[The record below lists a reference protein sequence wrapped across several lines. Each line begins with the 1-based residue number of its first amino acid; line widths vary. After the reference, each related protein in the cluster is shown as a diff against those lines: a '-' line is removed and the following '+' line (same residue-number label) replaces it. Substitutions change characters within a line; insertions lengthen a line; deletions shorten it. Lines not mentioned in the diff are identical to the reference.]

1 MEQRPGECREIP
13 AALGRSRK
21 GGDYRNRPRAR
32 PTRLRSEH
40 RDFCRISA
48 RAGYAVRRLIPS
60 RVIFPIGT
68 DRPLQRPTLINH
80 LLVLLNLF
88 AFCIVVVGTGMQGD
102 AYEWVVETFGVSREH
117 HQWWRFIT
125 YGFIHSGPMHLIGN
139 LVVLWVFGPNVE
151 DRFGRLGYLV
161 FYICGGAIAGLAHLL
176 SGPAIVIGASGAI
189 SAVTGAFLVLFPRTV
204 VRTFIFFFLVGFFN
218 IPAIWFICFA
228 IARDALGAGMGG
240 SNVSYAAHFGGYI
253 FGFSVA
259 MLLLVTGVLA
269 REDYDLFYMFRQI
282 RRRQEMQNAIRDA
295 QQRLR
300 AEPGKGREVVIEVPE
315 VPVEIAQA
323 RAALSR
329 AISANDRT
337 SLPALYATLLAA
349 VEAGR
354 KINAGI
360 PQSLEVLS
368 SRAQLDLANRLFE
381 AGERASAARAY
392 RGFLSLYEKDAESGV
407 VRVMLALLMVRYLE
421 QQQQARSLL
430 ESAIAA
436 LKDKDL
442 EHTELARSLLSEID
456 RTPAKPTGA

>member
-1 MEQRPGECREIP
+1 M
-13 AALGRSRK
+13 
-21 GGDYRNRPRAR
+21 
-32 PTRLRSEH
+32 
-40 RDFCRISA
+40 
-48 RAGYAVRRLIPS
+48 
-60 RVIFPIGT
+60 IFPIGT
-68 DRPLQRPTLINH
+68 DRPLLRPTLVNH

-88 AFCIVVVGTGMQGD
+88 AFCIVVVGTGMEGD
-102 AYEWVVETFGVSREH
+102 AYDWVVQTFGVSREH
-117 HQWWRFIT
+117 HEWWRFIT

-139 LVVLWVFGPNVE
+139 LIVLWVFGPNVE
-151 DRFGRLGYLV
+151 DRFGRIGFLAFYL
-161 FYICGGAIAGLAHLL
+161 CGGAIAGLAHLL

-240 SNVSYAAHFGGYI
+240 SNVSYAAHFGGYA

-259 MLLLVTGVLA
+259 MLLLVTGVLP
-269 REDYDLFYMFRQI
+269 REDYDLFYMIRQI
-282 RRRQEMQNAIRDA
+282 RRRQEMQAAIREG

-300 AEPGKGREVVIEVPE
+300 VNSSKPQGEVVEIPE

-329 AISANDRT
+329 AISSNDRPG
-337 SLPALYATLLAA
+337 LPSLYAALLSA

-354 KINAGI
+354 KINSGI

-381 AGERASAARAY
+381 TGERAGAAKAY
-392 RGFLSLYEKDAESGV
+392 RGFLSLYEKDPESGV

-436 LKDKDL
+436 LKDKDA

-456 RTPAKPTGA
+456 RTSAKRAGA